1 MREQTVRACRRPKY
15 FEKSEQRRNPLA
27 GIRNTVLGLPARASA
42 RREPTRAC
50 GGPGTL
56 RVEAVRACRRPKDFR
71 KSEQHRNP
79 TRGISIR
86 GFEAT
91 GAAPRR
97 LHGLWAKRNRSIPE
111 TRRIARG
118 GGSLPAGGQISAFES
133 RSRECDIWWRRSR
146 RCLVDSQRHYGNL
159 RRARVHE
166 LMWWAP
172 AAKGPSLRVP
182 GVQVRHRQHHVSP
195 SSPLH

>member
-1 MREQTVRACRRPKY
+1 MREQTVRGSRRY
-15 FEKSEQRRNPLA
+15 QRRNPLA

-56 RVEAVRACRRPKDFR
+56 RVEAKLGRR
-71 KSEQHRNP
+71 SYQHRNP

-118 GGSLPAGGQISAFES
+118 GWQDKNADLPAFES

-146 RCLVDSQRHYGNL
+146 R
-159 RRARVHE
+159 RARVHE

-172 AAKGPSLRVP
+172 AALEEKCPSLRVP